1 MYEKQ
6 RETVR
11 NNAVSSENPTKRK
24 NKHSLKKSAK
34 IICIFLDFVAKNVE
48 CSQKQ
53 IIIYVILI
61 KQVFR

>member
-1 MYEKQ
+1 MEETAKTKYEI
-6 RETVR
+6 T
-11 NNAVSSENPTKRK
+11 
-24 NKHSLKKSAK
+24 SAKIKK